1 MELNLLALHF
11 LDISWILIALAF
23 GLLVTY
29 ISLPPMV
36 GYLVAG
42 FILSA
47 IGIQSGDSLKAVA
60 DIGVT
65 LLLFSIGFK
74 SCSMMQFLTVRSR
87 VRNSARPPLI
97 NIGESLFKVLNRV
110 FFSY

>member
-11 LDISWILIALAF
+11 LDISWIVIALAF

-47 IGIQSGDSLKAVA
+47 IGMQSGDSLKAVA

-65 LLLFSIGFK
+65 LLLFSIGLKLNIKDLFRAEIWAVSVDSSSYYDHHCRGFR
-74 SCSMMQFLTVRSR
+74 SCCIWCQL
-87 VRNSARPPLI
+87 
-97 NIGESLFKVLNRV
+97 
-110 FFSY
+110 